1 MKLRLIAL
9 LFSLSLVCAMPTF
22 DTFAQSTGGQKD
34 EQKKDEQTPAQQ
46 PQKLSVKLFEIKY
59 RNPSS
64 LANSLQSLGSGAEN
78 SRIYPNDDLKT
89 LTVRDYPENIA
100 VIEEAIKRLD
110 TQQSA
115 REEPSVDLSIRVLLT
130 RTDAPTNLVP
140 APPLPPD
147 LSDVVKQMQNTFA
160 FKDYQLVTTI
170 VQRAKTIRAPGKTAV
185 YGKGDALWIETFKR
199 EDGGLQPLQA
209 KADYEYK
216 VNGIVIATNAS
227 GVAKIQLDSF
237 SFKFGNAYVQTD
249 LDVRDGEKL
258 VVGTASWGNKA
269 MILVLTAKIIK

>member
-1 MKLRLIAL
+1 
-9 LFSLSLVCAMPTF
+9 MPTF
-22 DTFAQSTGGQKD
+22 YIFAQSTGEQKD
-34 EQKKDEQTPAQQ
+34 EQKKDEQAPAPQ
-46 PQKLSVKLFEIKY
+46 PTKLAVKLFEIKY

-78 SRIYPNDDLKT
+78 TRIFPNDDLKT

-110 TQQSA
+110 TPLV

-130 RTDAPTNLVP
+130 RTDAPPNLVP
-140 APPLPPD
+140 TALPPD
-147 LSDVVKQMQNTFA
+147 LTDVVKQMQNTFA

-170 VQRAKTIRAPGKTAV
+170 VQRAKAIRTPGKTAA
-185 YGKGDALWIETFKR
+185 YGTGDALWLDTYKK
-199 EDGGLQPLQA
+199 EDGSLNPQSAHAQ
-209 KADYEYK
+209 YEYK
-216 VNGIVIATNAS
+216 VNGIVVAPNAS
-227 GVAKIQLDSF
+227 GATKIQLDSF
-237 SFKFGNAYVQTD
+237 SFRFGNALVQTD

-258 VVGTASWGNKA
+258 VVGTASWGNRA

>member
-1 MKLRLIAL
+1 MKPRLIAL
-9 LFSLSLVCAMPTF
+9 LFSLSLVCAMPIF
-22 DTFAQSTGGQKD
+22 YTFAQSTGGQKE
-34 EQKKDEQTPAQQ
+34 EQKKDEQTTTTQ
-46 PQKLSVKLFEIKY
+46 PLKLAVKLFEIRY

-64 LANSLQSLGSGAEN
+64 LAISLQSLGSGAEN
-78 SRIYPNDDLKT
+78 SRIFPNDDLKT

-110 TQQSA
+110 TPLM

-130 RTDAPTNLVP
+130 RTDAPSNLVP
-140 APPLPPD
+140 TPLPTD
-147 LSDVVKQMQNTFA
+147 LNDVVKQMQNTFA

-185 YGKGDALWIETFKR
+185 YGRGDALWLETYKR
-199 EDGGLQPLQA
+199 EDGSLTPRQD

-227 GVAKIQLDSF
+227 GVSKIQLDSF
-237 SFKFGNAYVQTD
+237 SFKFGNALVQTD

>member
-22 DTFAQSTGGQKD
+22 YIFAQSTGGQKD
-34 EQKKDEQTPAQQ
+34 EQKKDEQTPAPQA
-46 PQKLSVKLFEIKY
+46 QKLAVKLFEIKY

-78 SRIYPNDDLKT
+78 TRIFPNDDLKT

-110 TQQSA
+110 TPLV
-115 REEPSVDLSIRVLLT
+115 RDEPSVDLSIRVLLT
-130 RTDAPTNLVP
+130 RTDAPSNLVP
-140 APPLPPD
+140 APLPPD
-147 LSDVVKQMQNTFA
+147 LNDVVKQMQNTFA

-170 VQRAKTIRAPGKTAV
+170 VQRSKIIRAPGKTAV
-185 YGKGDALWIETFKR
+185 YGRGDALWIESYKR
-199 EDGGLQPLQA
+199 EDGSLNNQTA
-209 KADYEYK
+209 HADYEYK
-216 VNGIVIATNAS
+216 VNGIVIATNPS
-227 GVAKIQLDSF
+227 GAAKIQLDSF
-237 SFKFGNAYVQTD
+237 SFKFGNALVQTD

>member
-22 DTFAQSTGGQKD
+22 YTFAQSTGGQKD
-34 EQKKDEQTPAQQ
+34 EQKKDEQTPAPQ
-46 PQKLSVKLFEIKY
+46 PQKLAVKLFEIKY

-78 SRIYPNDDLKT
+78 TRIFPNDDLKT

-110 TQQSA
+110 TPLV

-130 RTDAPTNLVP
+130 RTDAPPNLVP
-140 APPLPPD
+140 APLPPD

-170 VQRAKTIRAPGKTAV
+170 VQRAKTIRVPGKNAA
-185 YGKGDALWIETFKR
+185 YGKGDALWLETYKR
-199 EDGGLQPLQA
+199 DDGSLNPQSA
-209 KADYEYK
+209 KADYEYR
-216 VNGIVIATNAS
+216 VSGIVIATNAS
-227 GVAKIQLDSF
+227 GVAKIQLDNF
-237 SFKFGNAYVQTD
+237 SFKFGNALVQTD

>member
-22 DTFAQSTGGQKD
+22 YIFAQSTGGQKD
-34 EQKKDEQTPAQQ
+34 EQKKDEQTPAPQ
-46 PQKLSVKLFEIKY
+46 PQKLAVKLFEIKY

-78 SRIYPNDDLKT
+78 TRIYPNDDLKT

-110 TQQSA
+110 TPPV

-130 RTDAPTNLVP
+130 RTDAPPNLVP
-140 APPLPPD
+140 EPLPPD
-147 LSDVVKQMQNTFA
+147 LSDVMKQMQNTFA

-170 VQRAKTIRAPGKTAV
+170 VQRSKAIRAPGKTAV
-185 YGKGDALWIETFKR
+185 YGRGDAFWLETYKVG
-199 EDGGLQPLQA
+199 DGSLNTRGER
-209 KADYEYK
+209 ADYEYK
-216 VNGIVIATNAS
+216 VNGIVIATNPS
-227 GVAKIQLDSF
+227 GVSKIQLDGF
-237 SFKFGNAYVQTD
+237 SFKFGNALVQTD